1 MIATQENEGNQI
13 FFQHTMPN
21 NVCFGCGHENHEGLK
36 IKSHWE
42 GDASVCVWESQEKYN
57 GWKGIMNGG
66 IIATI
71 IDCHTMA
78 TATMH
83 AYKVEG
89 NRPWNSDPEYRYATG
104 TLTVKYLKPTP
115 NDVPVKLVARVT
127 EVKGRKTVMTCEL
140 WSNDQKTA
148 EADVVAIRVYDSSQQ
163 NGDNPF
169 KG

>member
-1 MIATQENEGNQI
+1 MTTTNEAP
-13 FFQHTMPN
+13 FFQQAMQD
-21 NVCFGCGHENHEGLK
+21 NVCFGCGHDNHEGLK

-42 GDASVCVWESQEKYN
+42 GDTSVCVWESQEKYN
-57 GWKGIMNGG
+57 GWKDIMNGG

-83 AYKVEG
+83 AYKTEN
-89 NRPWNSDPEYRYATG
+89 NRAWDSLPEYRYATG
-104 TLTVKYLKPTP
+104 TLTVKYLLPTP
-115 NDVPVKLVARVT
+115 NNVPVKLVARVT
-127 EVKGRKTVMTCEL
+127 ETKGRKTVMTCEL
-140 WSNDQKTA
+140 WANDQKTA

-163 NGDNPF
+163 KGDNPF